1 MLNTDLSDKEIII
14 TGAMGAIAE
23 YIVKALHGAGASLI
37 LTDILEEEQALAR
50 IAGWGIRGKF
60 QYHIMDVTN
69 KEQVEGT
76 VSALFKKNPG
86 INIAIG
92 YAGGCDLHF
101 FKETDADTFDTI
113 FRLNFTGQTYF
124 TRSVLARWIALK
136 TSGHMIYT
144 SSYVSRIPHQGI
156 PAYAS
161 AKAALESFSNCLA
174 LEFAEHDIR
183 FNIISP
189 GNVAAGSSL
198 KVFNENKE
206 YREMVKRVTPLKR
219 QNSPEAIANA
229 FLYLCSGLADE
240 VNGHTLKVDLGV
252 SIPKIG

>member
-23 YIVKALHGAGASLI
+23 YIIKALHGAGASLI
-37 LTDILEEEQALAR
+37 LTDILEEEKALVR
-50 IAGWGIRGKF
+50 ISEWGIRNNF

-69 KEQVEGT
+69 HEQVDTT
-76 VSALFKKNPG
+76 VGALFEKNPG

-92 YAGGCDLHF
+92 YAGGCGLHF
-101 FKETDADTFDTI
+101 FKDTDAETFDRV
-113 FRLNFTGQTYF
+113 FKLNYTGQTYF
-124 TRSVLARWIALK
+124 TRSVLARWTELK
-136 TSGHMIYT
+136 TAGHMIYT
-144 SSYVSRIPHQGI
+144 SSYVAKIPHQGI

-161 AKAALESFSNCLA
+161 AKAALETFSKCLA
-174 LEFAEHDIR
+174 LEYADQDIR

-198 KVFNENKE
+198 KVFNDNEE
-206 YREMVKRVTPLKR
+206 YREMVKRVTPLRR

-229 FLYLCSGLADE
+229 FLYLCSDLADE